1 MFLFER
7 CGVRKRVPVV
17 EVHTL
22 QRALAAV
29 NEESPICRIVLRCA
43 EFTKK
48 TGDISA
54 VHAIFLLVDV
64 AHVVLMPSTKEID
77 TRVLGK

>member
-1 MFLFER
+1 
-7 CGVRKRVPVV
+7 V
-17 EVHTL
+17 EEHTL

-29 NEESPICRIVLRCA
+29 NEESPISRMVLRST

-54 VHAIFLLVDV
+54 VHEVFLLAEV
-64 AHVVLMPSTKEID
+64 AYVVLMPSTKESD
-77 TRVLGK
+77 TRVLAK